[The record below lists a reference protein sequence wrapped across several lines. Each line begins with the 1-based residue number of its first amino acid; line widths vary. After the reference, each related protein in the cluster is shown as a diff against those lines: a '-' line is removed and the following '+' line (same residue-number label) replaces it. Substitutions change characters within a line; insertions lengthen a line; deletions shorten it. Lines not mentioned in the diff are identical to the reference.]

1 MGRASQ
7 LKKLNEKRL
16 GKTYLHP
23 YLKTPIRIAR
33 KRETNTSSNS
43 NTVVFLNGKQ

>member
-1 MGRASQ
+1 MAEAVKAMLES
-7 LKKLNEKRL
+7 E
-16 GKTYLHP
+16 
-23 YLKTPIRIAR
+23 IRIAR